1 MLIKNSVE
9 RILKNCL
16 ANRYWAPGTL
26 ILIWQLH
33 ATLGVVSN
41 KRNKRIMSDGQDR
54 TNQLREK
61 LSIVNSIQ
69 CIILFSDCYVFLRSC
84 IHWLYFAYKSKF
96 KENSISLLILYLHNM
111 IIMSEGQSCRKDKC
125 RFSTSLAKSF

>member
-1 MLIKNSVE
+1 MNANKNSVE
-9 RILKNCL
+9 RILKNCFK
-16 ANRYWAPGTL
+16 NRYWAPETL

-33 ATLGVVSN
+33 VTLGVVSN

-69 CIILFSDCYVFLRSC
+69 GTISFSVCYVF
-84 IHWLYFAYKSKF
+84 
-96 KENSISLLILYLHNM
+96 
-111 IIMSEGQSCRKDKC
+111 
-125 RFSTSLAKSF
+125 